1 MTKLINCGGGSAFLS
16 PVNYEK
22 GINLRDFMK
31 VVKSRNVIANKKF
44 SFVVVILTPINN
56 IKRISFLVKGKLVTI
71 IRFKYFAS

>member
-31 VVKSRNVIANKKF
+31 VVKSSNVIANKKF
-44 SFVVVILTPINN
+44 SFVVVNSVNGL
-56 IKRISFLVKGKLVTI
+56 FL
-71 IRFKYFAS
+71 A